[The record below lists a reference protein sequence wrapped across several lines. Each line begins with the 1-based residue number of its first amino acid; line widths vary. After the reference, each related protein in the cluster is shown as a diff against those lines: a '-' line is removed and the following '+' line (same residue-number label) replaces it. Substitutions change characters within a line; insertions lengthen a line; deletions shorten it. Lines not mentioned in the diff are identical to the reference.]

1 MAQAKQNAQVGKGI
15 LQYAPARFLE
25 PLLGFVAIP
34 ILTRVLGTAGYG
46 LFSVVIPTAGL
57 VRTICFDW
65 INNCALRFYRPM
77 ADTPR
82 AYHANLL
89 VGLLLGTMGATLVA
103 LIVVPQLPGELGTAF
118 QGLIGWLLLVV
129 VADGLARNGEMAFR
143 AMRRPL
149 AFTLMRGG
157 LALARHVVGLVCLLM
172 ASRSLAAY
180 LGGWGCAA
188 LLMAILAWVATG
200 GARHSSRRE
209 VSGPTLARFARFG
222 FPLAAV
228 VVANSMQTIG
238 VRYVVTYLAGAEA
251 TGLYAA
257 AYNIGGAPVTLFQS
271 IVMLGLYPL
280 AIDAYEK
287 GGRIEPVV
295 RDGLRYFVLAAVPM
309 FLLLVLLAEPAVRL
323 IAGHAYAES
332 AGALAI
338 ISAGTFLYGLAQY
351 FAVGFLVRERTG
363 WMALVNGCAALVN
376 VAAALWLVPRFG
388 FVGAAWSTALAYG
401 LILLGAM
408 TWGQP
413 PTRALWPLRAISC
426 CLVASVPIVV
436 VWYMLSTLRE
446 TSPATA
452 LIGVCLAGGG
462 AYVAVLWWLGEL
474 ADELAGA
481 RRLWKRAWRKDES
494 P

>member
-1 MAQAKQNAQVGKGI
+1 MAQAKPNAHVGKGI

-25 PLLGFVAIP
+25 PVLGFVVIP

-46 LFSVVIPTAGL
+46 LYSVVIPTAGL

-77 ADTPR
+77 ESAPR

-89 VGLLLGTMGATLVA
+89 IGLLLGVVGATLLT

-118 QGLIGWLLLVV
+118 QGLIGWLLVV
-129 VADGLARNGEMAFR
+129 VVSEGFARNGEMAFR

-172 ASRSLAAY
+172 ASRSLAGY

-188 LLMAILAWVATG
+188 LIMAGIAWFATG
-200 GARHSSRRE
+200 GARHATPRE
-209 VSGPTLARFARFG
+209 VSRPTLARFARFG

-309 FLLLVLLAEPAVRL
+309 FLLLVLLAEPALRL
-323 IAGHAYAES
+323 IAGADYTAA

-363 WMALVNGCAALVN
+363 LMALVNGCAALVN
-376 VAAALWLVPRFG
+376 VGVALWLVPRFG
-388 FVGAAWSTALAYG
+388 FAGAAWSTALAYG

-408 TWGQP
+408 AWGQR
-413 PTRALWPLRAISC
+413 PTRALWPLRATFRC
-426 CLVASVPIVV
+426 VAASVPIVV
-436 VWYMLSTLRE
+436 VWYMLSVLRE
-446 TSPATA
+446 ASPLAA
-452 LIGVCLAGGG
+452 LIGVGVVGGG

-481 RRLWKRAWRKDES
+481 RRLWQRAMRKDNS

>member
-1 MAQAKQNAQVGKGI
+1 MAQAKRSAQVGKGI
-15 LQYAPARFLE
+15 LQYAPARFFE
-25 PLLGFVAIP
+25 PVLGLVVIP

-57 VRTICFDW
+57 VRTVCFDW

-77 ADTPR
+77 EDSPH
-82 AYHANLL
+82 AYHVNLL
-89 VGLLLGTMGATLVA
+89 VGLLLGMVSAAALTL
-103 LIVVPQLPGELGTAF
+103 LIVPQLPGELGTAF
-118 QGLIGWLLLVV
+118 HGLIGWLLLVV
-129 VADGLARNGEMAFR
+129 VADGFARNGEMAFR

-157 LALARHVVGLVCLLM
+157 LAVARHVAGLMCLLI
-172 ASRSLAAY
+172 ASKSLAAY

-188 LLMAILAWVATG
+188 LLMAAIAWIATG
-200 GARHSSRRE
+200 GARHTTPRE
-209 VSGPTLARFARFG
+209 ISGATLARFARFG

-280 AIDAYEK
+280 AIDAFEK

-323 IAGHAYAES
+323 IAGQDYAEA

-363 WMALVNGCAALVN
+363 SMALVNVSAALVN
-376 VAAALWLVPRFG
+376 IAVAVWLVPRYG

-401 LILLGAM
+401 LILVGAM
-408 TWGQP
+408 VWGLRP
-413 PTRALWPLRAISC
+413 GRTMWPLRAILC
-426 CLVASVPIVV
+426 GLAGCVPILA
-436 VWYMLSTLRE
+436 VWYMLSVVWRASSSATLV
-446 TSPATA
+446 
-452 LIGVCLAGGG
+452 GVCLVGGG
-462 AYVAVLWWLGEL
+462 AYVAVLWMLGEL
-474 ADELAGA
+474 ADELAGV
-481 RRLWKRAWRKDES
+481 RRLWQKAMSRGDS